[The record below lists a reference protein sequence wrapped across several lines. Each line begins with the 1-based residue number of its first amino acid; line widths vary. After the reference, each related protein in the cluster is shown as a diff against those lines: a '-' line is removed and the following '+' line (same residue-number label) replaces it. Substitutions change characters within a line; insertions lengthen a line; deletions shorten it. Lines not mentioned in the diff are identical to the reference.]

1 MAAERGPMSPSPMS
15 PSVRSYSHTHSQ
27 QSANITTRQV
37 QQQQCQNQPEQQQR
51 NISTQPN
58 HQHQHQH
65 RATPDQIGSGGGNSS
80 AVKAQDVC
88 NVNQHNPAITIHIK
102 GDCLKAA
109 VILRCLK
116 PNALTQP
123 KCKSFVERLASQKL
137 GDVSFLLSGAPQEQQ
152 QSVKDAIAGAVVDAM
167 CRLLADDYLSNAC
180 GVHQSQN
187 SQYSVDSAA
196 SAASVDSEKFHSSH
210 ATARGIPPDRIA
222 DLQIGTKSDQNEKVG
237 SADEVEKRTSSSARN
252 TISISSAFGYSS
264 SRGVANGAGLVNPVE
279 RMTHNTP
286 KVLHMQDFQC
296 YFCGFRG
303 SKNLVRQLGPH
314 HAHGNITHPVFS
326 FLLYILRHLRALS
339 TYDLYQVVEN

>member
-1 MAAERGPMSPSPMS
+1 MS
-15 PSVRSYSHTHSQ
+15 PSVRSHSHTHSQ
-27 QSANITTRQV
+27 QSVNITTQQV
-37 QQQQCQNQPEQQQR
+37 HQQQCQNQPEQQQR
-51 NISTQPN
+51 NISTQQN
-58 HQHQHQH
+58 HQHHHQH
-65 RATPDQIGSGGGNSS
+65 RATVDHIGAGDGNSS

-88 NVNQHNPAITIHIK
+88 NVNQHNPAIKIHIT

-123 KCKSFVERLASQKL
+123 KCKSFVEKLASQKL

-152 QSVKDAIAGAVVDAM
+152 QSVKDAIAGAVIDAM
-167 CRLLADDYLSNAC
+167 CRLIADDYLSNSC

-187 SQYSVDSAA
+187 SQSSVDSAA
-196 SAASVDSEKFHSSH
+196 SVASVDSEKFHSSH

-222 DLQIGTKSDQNEKVG
+222 DLQIGTKSDQNQKVG
-237 SADEVEKRTSSSARN
+237 SADEVEKRTTSSARN
-252 TISISSAFGYSS
+252 TIAISSAFSYSS
-264 SRGVANGAGLVNPVE
+264 ARGAANGAGLVNPVE
-279 RMTHNTP
+279 KMTHNTP

-303 SKNLVRQLGPH
+303 SKNQVRQLGPH

-326 FLLYILRHLRALS
+326 FLLCILRHLRDLS
-339 TYDLYQVVEN
+339 TYDLYQGVEN